1 MKILCLTTSDGRH
14 YVAARDAAEE
24 LAAYLY
30 IFKTLDSLG
39 MYEGRSPRYITGCLP
54 LARQGDKEAAK
65 LIVRYRSR
73 MHYEYEQVEEIS
85 VLAP

>member
-1 MKILCLTTSDGRH
+1 MKILCLTTSGGRH
-14 YVAARDAAEE
+14 YVMARDSTEE
-24 LAAYLY
+24 LAAYLH
-30 IFKTLDSLG
+30 IFKILDGLG
-39 MYEGRSPRYITGCLP
+39 MYEGRTPRYITACLP

-85 VLAP
+85 VVVP